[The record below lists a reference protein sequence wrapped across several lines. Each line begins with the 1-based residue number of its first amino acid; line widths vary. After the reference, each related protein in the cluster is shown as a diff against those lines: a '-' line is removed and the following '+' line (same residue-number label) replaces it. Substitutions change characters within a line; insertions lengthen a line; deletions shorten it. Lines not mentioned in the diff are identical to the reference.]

1 MFNIHICHYHYYKKG
16 DATLGN
22 DLTVGENDN
31 GIDYFYE
38 IYKFQLNKLNLSFLF
53 LFNTITR

>member
-1 MFNIHICHYHYYKKG
+1 MMVTFLKKKKKHKNEKNFACLIFTFVIIIIIQKG

-31 GIDYFYE
+31 GIDYF
-38 IYKFQLNKLNLSFLF
+38 IN
-53 LFNTITR
+53 FN